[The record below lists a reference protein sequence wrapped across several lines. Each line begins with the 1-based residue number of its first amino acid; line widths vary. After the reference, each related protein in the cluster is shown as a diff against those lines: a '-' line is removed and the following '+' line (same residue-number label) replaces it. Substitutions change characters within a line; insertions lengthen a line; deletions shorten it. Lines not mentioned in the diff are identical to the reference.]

1 MFDTL
6 IASGARATHR
16 RPVPGATLAV
26 VVHVAVVA
34 AVAWATLPPESI
46 AAPAGPL
53 ILIDWPSTDQTGP
66 RAPGGP
72 SEPIPGTPGPLLDV
86 PIHVPIG
93 LPPIDWASALD
104 RTSLATAV
112 DHVAAGAAPAPAPG
126 MAPGDPWSAPLVEEQ
141 PALLAAPPPVYPE
154 LLRRAGIAGRVV
166 VEAVIDTVGRAE
178 RPSVRVVASANPGF
192 DAPARDCVLR
202 ARFRPGRV
210 HGRAVRVL
218 IQLPIDFRIVR

>member
-6 IASGARATHR
+6 IASGARGTHR

-26 VVHVAVVA
+26 LVHVAVVA
-34 AVAWATLPPESI
+34 AAAWATLRPKATTAAARPP
-46 AAPAGPL
+46 
-53 ILIDWPSTDQTGP
+53 ILIDWPWPDQTDP

-72 SEPIPGTPGPLLDV
+72 SEPIPGAPGRLVDL
-86 PIHVPIG
+86 PIHLPIG
-93 LPPIDWASALD
+93 LPPIDLGTALGP
-104 RTSLATAV
+104 TSLAPAV
-112 DHVAAGAAPAPAPG
+112 DRTPAGAAPG
-126 MAPGDPWSAPLVEEQ
+126 MDPGDPWSLALVEEP

-178 RPSVRVVASANPGF
+178 RPSVRVVASPNAGF

-202 ARFRPGRV
+202 ARFRPARV

-218 IQLPIDFRIVR
+218 IQVPIDFRIVR